1 MALMLLVEYSDI
13 KRKLTVDNVNSVQS
27 AIEKEFC
34 VSLQDH
40 HLYYWDK
47 DFDDWISVEEVLS
60 VIENKSKLL
69 VKKKCKL
76 VWCLFVFFFAWVHTG
91 KIIFVYS
98 LFCLALKQ

>member
-1 MALMLLVEYSDI
+1 MALMLLVEYSGI

-76 VWCLFVFFFAWVHTG
+76 VWCLFVFFLLGSIQV
-91 KIIFVYS
+91 KSY
-98 LFCLALKQ
+98 LFIHSSVLL